1 MHILIIPSWYKSYPG
16 DVLGSF
22 FEEQARALKK
32 NGHQVGILFQIFF
45 PFSEIFTKKLKYPGY
60 YDDNG
65 IPTIVYSIQGFIP
78 RSRKFN
84 DAYETFVSNIKFKQY
99 VKQFGMPDIIHAHS
113 IFDAGLFGID
123 LSKRYHIP
131 LVITEHLTHY
141 ITGKLSLDHDIP
153 LARKIFSE
161 TDCCLVVGTLFKEE
175 LAKAVNLPT
184 STFKV
189 VYNMVSDLFFTNVKE
204 KKYQQGEE
212 FVFFTNSFLNPRK
225 NHQLIFKSL
234 KKILDKGFKA
244 KLIVGGFGETEH
256 YLKELVIEY
265 GLQQNV
271 EFTGSL
277 SRDQVKEN
285 IDNCHAFLLA
295 STYETF
301 GVVLIEAL
309 AGGRPIITTDSGGPR
324 DIIKSETLGFLL
336 KSFEIEE
343 FASAMEYMI
352 TNYSAYNQLEISKY
366 AFENFSENVISQQL
380 VDIYKEL
387 IQKKA
392 KAIE

>member
-1 MHILIIPSWYKSYPG
+1 MHILIIPSWYKSYTG
-16 DVLGSF
+16 DMLGSF

-45 PFSEIFTKKLKYPGY
+45 PFSEIFKKKLKYPGY

-65 IPTIVYSIQGFIP
+65 IPTIIYSIQGIVP
-78 RSRKFN
+78 RTRKFN
-84 DAYETFVSNIKFKQY
+84 DIYEVFFSNRRFKKY

-123 LSKRYHIP
+123 ISKRYHIP

-153 LARKIFSE
+153 LAQKIFSE

-175 LAKAVNLPT
+175 LAKAVNLPS

-189 VYNMVSDLFFTNVKE
+189 VFNMVSDLFFTNIKE

-212 FVFFTNSFLNPRK
+212 FIFFTNSFLNPRK
-225 NHQLIFKSL
+225 NHQLLFKSL
-234 KKILDKGFKA
+234 KKILEKGFKA
-244 KLIVGGFGETEH
+244 KLIVGGFGETEMD
-256 YLKELVIEY
+256 LRALVNEY

-285 IDNCHAFLLA
+285 IDNCHGFLLG

-301 GVVLIEAL
+301 GVVLIEVL
-309 AGGRPIITTDSGGPR
+309 AGGKPIITTDSGGPR
-324 DIIKSETLGFLL
+324 DIIKNEALGFLL
-336 KSFEIEE
+336 KSFEVEE

-352 TNYSAYNQLEISKY
+352 TNYSDYNQLEISNY
-366 AFENFSENVISQQL
+366 ALEHFSENVISQQL
-380 VDIYKEL
+380 VEIYNEL
-387 IQKKA
+387 IQKK
-392 KAIE
+392 KLI

>member
-1 MHILIIPSWYKSYPG
+1 M
-16 DVLGSF
+16 LGSF

-45 PFSEIFTKKLKYPGY
+45 PFSEIFKKKLKYPGY

-65 IPTIVYSIQGFIP
+65 IPTIIYSIQGIVP
-78 RSRKFN
+78 RTRKFN
-84 DAYETFVSNIKFKQY
+84 DIYEVFFSNRRFKKY

-123 LSKRYHIP
+123 ISKRYHIP

-153 LARKIFSE
+153 LAQKIFSE

-175 LAKAVNLPT
+175 LAKAVNLPS

-189 VYNMVSDLFFTNVKE
+189 VFNMVSDLFFTNIKE

-212 FVFFTNSFLNPRK
+212 FIFFTNSFLNPRK
-225 NHQLIFKSL
+225 NHQLLFKSL
-234 KKILDKGFKA
+234 KKILEKGFKA
-244 KLIVGGFGETEH
+244 KLIVGGFGETEMD
-256 YLKELVIEY
+256 LRALVNEY

-285 IDNCHAFLLA
+285 IDNCHGFLLG

-301 GVVLIEAL
+301 GVVLIEVL
-309 AGGRPIITTDSGGPR
+309 AGGKPIITTDSGGPR
-324 DIIKSETLGFLL
+324 DIIKNEALGFLL
-336 KSFEIEE
+336 KSFEVEE

-352 TNYSAYNQLEISKY
+352 TNYSDYNQLEISNY
-366 AFENFSENVISQQL
+366 ALEHFSENVISQQL
-380 VDIYKEL
+380 VEIYNEL
-387 IQKKA
+387 IQKK
-392 KAIE
+392 KLI